1 MIQFAP
7 LNVPRQRRLQTLA
20 VLLWILMLPICLSI
34 FLYCVW
40 HAATWPLVTAYMTF
54 MYFDVAPEHGG
65 RKIEWMRRLIFWR
78 WFADYFPMRLH
89 REVLLDPSRNYIFGY
104 HPHGIIS
111 MGAFTNFGTEAN
123 NVSELLPGIN
133 CRLMTLASNFSIPLY
148 RDFILSLNI
157 TSVSRKSIE
166 RILAKGPGNSCMIV
180 IGGAAESL
188 NARPGVSDLTLKKRL
203 GFIKLAIR
211 SGADLVPVF
220 SFGENDI
227 YDQVNNEQGSMVRTI
242 QTRFQSI
249 FGFTTPLFHGRGI
262 FNYSMGVLP
271 HRRPINTVI
280 GRPIRVQQC
289 DNPSMEQV
297 LAVQQQYIKGLQ
309 SVYDNHKDVY
319 AKDRIR
325 ELRIVE

>member
-1 MIQFAP
+1 MIRFAP
-7 LNVPRQRRLQTLA
+7 LNVPRERRQQTFA
-20 VLLWILMLPICLSI
+20 VLLWGLMLPLCLGI
-34 FLYCVW
+34 FLYCLW
-40 HAATWPLVTAYMTF
+40 HASMWPLVTAYITYT
-54 MYFDVAPEHGG
+54 YFDVAPDHGG
-65 RKIEWMRRLIFWR
+65 RKIEWMRRLFIWR
-78 WFADYFPMRLH
+78 WFVDYFPMRLH
-89 REVLLDPSRNYIFGY
+89 REVVLDPKRNYIFGY

-111 MGAFTNFGTEAN
+111 MGAFANFGTEAN
-123 NVSELLPGIN
+123 RISELLPGIN
-133 CRLMTLASNFSIPLY
+133 CRLMTLASNFNIPFY
-148 RDFILSLNI
+148 RDFLLSLNLV
-157 TSVSRKSIE
+157 SVSRKSIE
-166 RILAKGPGNSCMIV
+166 RILGKGPGHSCMIV

-211 SGADLVPVF
+211 CGADLVPVF

-227 YDQVNNEQGSMVRTI
+227 YDQVNNERGTMVRTI

-280 GRPIRVQQC
+280 GSPIQVQQC
-289 DNPSMEQV
+289 DAPTMEQV
-297 LAVQQQYIKGLQ
+297 LAVQQQYIAGLQ
-309 SVYDNHKDVY
+309 AIYDKYKDVY

-325 ELRIVE
+325 DLRIVE